1 VFIITKLIDPS
12 ISMTPVSLNPPGPN
26 SLLQGQNQFINFS
39 PIHQDP
45 PTLFN
50 LLGGHDHHQARSY
63 TYDPFLFIF
72 LIVKSFTFPYD
83 FF

>member
-45 PTLFN
+45 PTPTLFN
-50 LLGGHDHHQARSY
+50 LLGGDYTQNHDHHQARSY
-63 TYDPFLFIF
+63 THDPFFIH
-72 LIVKSFTFPYD
+72 